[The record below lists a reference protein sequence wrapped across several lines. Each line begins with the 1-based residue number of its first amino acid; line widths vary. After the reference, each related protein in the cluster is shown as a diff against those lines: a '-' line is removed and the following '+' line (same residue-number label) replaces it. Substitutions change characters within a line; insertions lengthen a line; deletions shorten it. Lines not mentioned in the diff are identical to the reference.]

1 MHGLILEFK
10 YRKDWRKHYLTL
22 FSLSKWRWLLCLPT
36 WLRTVSLL
44 ALFSVPDATWF
55 KFRSEI
61 RFPRNS
67 ISVWEGWTDQQT
79 DGWTQRWIDWQTG
92 RQKDGWTER
101 YKSNPIISCLSTV
114 YSAFPPHRIP
124 SPMSKIG
131 AFFENLYPELYRFAD
146 IDIGIY
152 IYRYWFANDVIAHKI
167 ILIGGKME
175 NHSFWSIWDF
185 SMVFF
190 SLTTSPWVPE
200 HCMVF

>member
-1 MHGLILEFK
+1 MTLAALLA
-10 YRKDWRKHYLTL
+10 YLTQNC
-22 FSLSKWRWLLCLPT
+22 FSTGIVFSSWCYLIQIQVWNQ
-36 WLRTVSLL
+36 VSQE
-44 ALFSVPDATWF
+44 FNFCAT
-55 KFRSEI
+55 
-61 RFPRNS
+61 
-67 ISVWEGWTDQQT
+67 EGWTDQQT